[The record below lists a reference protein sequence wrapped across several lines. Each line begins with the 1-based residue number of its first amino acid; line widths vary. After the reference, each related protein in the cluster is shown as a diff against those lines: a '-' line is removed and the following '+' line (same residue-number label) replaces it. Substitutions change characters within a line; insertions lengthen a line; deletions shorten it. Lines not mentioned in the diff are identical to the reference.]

1 MRRSSN
7 GDDGRVDAV
16 GPASRQV
23 LAVAVVF
30 AVLGGA
36 LVRFATVEPPPGTVW
51 AALSVVVVAA
61 AVVLFGAD
69 AVETALRVVGR

>member
-1 MRRSSN
+1 MRETSN
-7 GDDGRVDAV
+7 GDDERDDPV

-36 LVRFATVEPPPGTVW
+36 LVRFATVEPPPGTLW
-51 AALSVVVVAA
+51 TALSVVVVAA
-61 AVVLFGAD
+61 AVTLFGGD
-69 AVETALRVVGR
+69 AVRTALRVLGR

>member
-1 MRRSSN
+1 MRRSSD
-7 GDDGRVDAV
+7 GDDGRAEPI

-36 LVRFATVEPPPGTVW
+36 LVRFATVEPPGVLW

-61 AVVLFGAD
+61 AVALFGGD
-69 AVETALRVVGR
+69 AVRTALGVLER